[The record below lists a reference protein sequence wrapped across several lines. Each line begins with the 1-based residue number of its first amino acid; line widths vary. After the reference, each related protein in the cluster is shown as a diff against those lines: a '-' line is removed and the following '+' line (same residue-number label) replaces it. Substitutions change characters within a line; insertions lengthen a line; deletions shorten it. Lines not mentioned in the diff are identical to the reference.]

1 MMNFRW
7 PAGCSGAVIALSLAA
22 CPLPATADPRHDG
35 LNPEGGA
42 SPALLADSS
51 AVFTEPA
58 VPRPPYG
65 APMMDPTF
73 HTLVRRIA
81 GNVGTALG
89 GGVAG
94 SWGRDARH
102 HYSKDQPWNSDGT
115 LLALQNSGSPSQV
128 YLDGRTYTVK
138 LGKCSS
144 YSVGDDRWHPSKA
157 HPDERINVNGSEL
170 MWYDVVRCVKT
181 RSWTLPFAVDYF
193 GPSEGNPSNDGRY
206 AALTDGTR
214 MFVVDMDPQPP
225 LAPYPAQ
232 RIGPAVSIASCGLAD
247 CSVDWVSV
255 SASGKYVV
263 VSYNGDHPR
272 VFDLDP
278 GTLALTPRVMPAS
291 ETHCS
296 GAPGRGY
303 IYDLGHA
310 DLAVNPFDN
319 NEDVLVGQEHCGNR
333 GRVVG
338 GKVMGSVV
346 MVRLRD
352 GAVTP
357 LTDPT
362 NEAYAHH
369 ISARNYDRPGWV
381 YVGYHDEPGKKYSD
395 EIVAVKLDGS
405 KSVQRFAHKHSAYS
419 GCYRCESHA
428 VPSRDGRRVLFA
440 SNWDRSCGLGCGAS
454 SDIKAYVVWAPGAVA
469 GVEDENLD
477 RARLELERVYPNP
490 AVSSLGISYSLGGWA
505 PARLELVDVTGRQVL
520 GRDLGSPGPGH
531 HEARLGAGSSPPPG
545 VYWLRLSQAG
555 QSAATRVVFVR

>member
-51 AVFTEPA
+51 AVFTVPT
-58 VPRPPYG
+58 VPRPAYG

-94 SWGRDARH
+94 SWGSDARH

-115 LLALQNSGSPSQV
+115 LLVLQNSGSPTQV
-128 YLDGRTYTVK
+128 YLDGETYAVK
-138 LGKCSS
+138 FGKCSG

-214 MFVVDMDPQPP
+214 MFVVDMDPQAP
-225 LAPYPAQ
+225 LAPYPAR
-232 RIGPAVSIASCGLAD
+232 RIGRAVSIASCGLAD

-255 SASGKYVV
+255 SASGTYVV

-272 VFDLDP
+272 VYDVDP
-278 GTLALTPRVMPAS
+278 GTLALTPQVYAAGTAECSSHDPAS
-291 ETHCS
+291 
-296 GAPGRGY
+296 GF
-303 IYDLGHA
+303 IFDLGHA
-310 DLAVNPFDN
+310 DLAVNPFDS
-319 NEDVLVGQEHCGNR
+319 NEDVLVGQKRSWCPSTVKG
-333 GRVVG
+333 VA
-338 GKVMGSVV
+338 MGSVI

-352 GAVTP
+352 GAVTT
-357 LTDPT
+357 LTNPT
-362 NEAYAHH
+362 NEAAAHH
-369 ISARNYDRPGWV
+369 ISTRNLDRPGWV
-381 YVGYHDEPGKKYSD
+381 YVGYHDDPGMKYSD
-395 EIVAVKLDGS
+395 EILAVKLDGS

-419 GCYRCESHA
+419 GCYRCESHS
-428 VPSRDGRRVLFA
+428 VPSRDGRRVLWA
-440 SNWDRSCGLGCGAS
+440 SNWAEDCLVCGAS
-454 SDIKAYVVWAPGAVA
+454 TDIKAYVA
-469 GVEDENLD
+469 D
-477 RARLELERVYPNP
+477 ARDATIP
-490 AVSSLGISYSLGGWA
+490 VSDVIA
-505 PARLELVDVTGRQVL
+505 PAPD
-520 GRDLGSPGPGH
+520 SN
-531 HEARLGAGSSPPPG
+531 
-545 VYWLRLSQAG
+545 LRPH
-555 QSAATRVVFVR
+555 